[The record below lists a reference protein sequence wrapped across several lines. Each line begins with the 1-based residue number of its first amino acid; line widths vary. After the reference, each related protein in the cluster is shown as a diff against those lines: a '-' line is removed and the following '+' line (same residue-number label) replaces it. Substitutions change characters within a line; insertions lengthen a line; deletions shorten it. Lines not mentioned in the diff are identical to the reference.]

1 MAQWENIYLS
11 KLKNVLFGR
20 EQSVDCKDASSMPK
34 PKTVMCYICGRE
46 FSSHSISVHER
57 QCAKRWEM
65 AKQKEKDEAKQQQ
78 KRKTSH
84 EPRKRRVLP
93 DLPTFNRQQ
102 SLSLDDIRDSSYTSI
117 SVNRP
122 STVTDRDF
130 EQGQRL
136 LKERSKSLATTTPLL
151 RPETATL
158 SGNLSDSSSEHNT
171 LERLEVQS
179 HSSTEQNTSDED
191 DIDKCSEATYT
202 ISKETDDGTC
212 TRPGRAKYPTS
223 NFQNREGSP
232 ESLSGSSDS
241 QENAESGKERPVS
254 DDARFSFSSNPN
266 MKVCYICG
274 REYGSKSLKIHEPQ
288 CLKKWRLANPK
299 RSRSPCG
306 RQNGLSKASSV
317 SSLTSHDVSLQTPQ
331 KNTTLALSPVL
342 KQSKPRSASCDNLF
356 DSSLNKRRPS
366 TGSHQVSKMV
376 LCYICGKQFTMHSL
390 PIHEKQCLKKWEAQK
405 KSEAAEKLLKEKQA
419 KKRNSIHLPV
429 TIKIDHAEEN
439 NNKDI
444 HVPQRSGS
452 YGDLLSPEFARNN
465 NEESSSADQPQEK
478 ESFTPS
484 KPALVV
490 CYLCGREYGSAS
502 ISIHEKQCLKRWQT
516 KEARKAKETLKSKEK
531 QSRPKPRSFVL

>member
-1 MAQWENIYLS
+1 
-11 KLKNVLFGR
+11 
-20 EQSVDCKDASSMPK
+20 MPK

-78 KRKTSH
+78 KRKSSH
-84 EPRKRRVLP
+84 EPRRRRVLP
-93 DLPTFNRQQ
+93 DLPTINRQQ
-102 SLSLDDIRDSSYTSI
+102 SLSLDDIRGSSKTSM

-122 STVTDRDF
+122 SSVTVRDF
-130 EQGQRL
+130 EQGQKL
-136 LKERSKSLATTTPLL
+136 LKERSKSLVTTTPLL

-158 SGNLSDSSSEHNT
+158 PGNTSDSSSEHNT
-171 LERLEVQS
+171 LERLEVRS
-179 HSSTEQNTSDED
+179 HSSTEHTTSDED

-202 ISKETDDGTC
+202 ISKETDDTSC
-212 TRPGRAKYPTS
+212 TRPGRSKYS
-223 NFQNREGSP
+223 MSHFQNREGSP

-241 QENAESGKERPVS
+241 QENGEAGKERSEVLS
-254 DDARFSFSSNPN
+254 DARFSSSSNPN
-266 MKVCYICG
+266 LKVCYICG

-317 SSLTSHDVSLQTPQ
+317 SSLTSQDVSLQSPQ
-331 KNTTLALSPVL
+331 KNTTEVSSPAL
-342 KQSKPRSASCDNLF
+342 KQSKPRSASCDNLL
-356 DSSLNKRRPS
+356 DSRPNKRRPS

-405 KSEAAEKLLKEKQA
+405 KSQAAEKLLKEKQS

-439 NNKDI
+439 NNKEI
-444 HVPQRSGS
+444 QVPQRSGS
-452 YGDLLSPEFARNN
+452 YGDLLSPEFALLN
-465 NEESSSADQPQEK
+465 NEESNQGDLPQEK

-516 KEARKAKETLKSKEK
+516 KEARKATETLKSKEK
-531 QSRPKPRSFVL
+531 QMTSKPKSFVL

>member
-1 MAQWENIYLS
+1 
-11 KLKNVLFGR
+11 
-20 EQSVDCKDASSMPK
+20 MPK

-46 FSSHSISVHER
+46 FSSHSINVHER

-65 AKQKEKDEAKQQQ
+65 TKQKEQEEAKQQP
-78 KRKTSH
+78 KRKSSY

-93 DLPTFNRQQ
+93 DLPTFDRQQ
-102 SLSLDDIRDSSYTSI
+102 SLSMDDIRGSSKTSL
-117 SVNRP
+117 SDQRP
-122 STVTDRDF
+122 SSVTIRDF

-151 RPETATL
+151 RQETATL
-158 SGNLSDSSSEHNT
+158 SGHMSHSSCELST
-171 LERLEVQS
+171 QERLEVQS

-202 ISKETDDGTC
+202 VSKETDDNTC
-212 TRPGRAKYPTS
+212 TRPGRTKKYSMPT
-223 NFQNREGSP
+223 FQNRDDSP

-241 QENAESGKERPVS
+241 GTGKEISSS
-254 DDARFSFSSNPN
+254 DAGFSSSSNPN
-266 MKVCYICG
+266 LKVCYICG

-299 RSRSPCG
+299 RSRSPSG

-317 SSLTSHDVSLQTPQ
+317 TSLTSHDIYLQSPQ
-331 KNTTLALSPVL
+331 KNTTPTPAL
-342 KQSKPRSASCDNLF
+342 KQSKPRSASCDNLL
-356 DSSLNKRRPS
+356 DSSVSKRKQSR
-366 TGSHQVSKMV
+366 GSQQVSKMV
-376 LCYICGKQFTMHSL
+376 LCYICGKQFTTHSL

-405 KSEAAEKLLKEKQA
+405 KSEAKEKLQKEKQS

-429 TIKIDHAEEN
+429 TIKIDHVEEN
-439 NNKDI
+439 NNKEVLI
-444 HVPQRSGS
+444 PQRSGS
-452 YGDLLSPEFARNN
+452 YSDLLAPELATFH
-465 NEESSSADQPQEK
+465 NEESTLADGAQEK
-478 ESFTPS
+478 ESFTPN

-516 KEARKAKETLKSKEK
+516 KEARKAKGTPKSTGK
-531 QSRPKPRSFVL
+531 QTGQRQKPRAFVS

>member
-1 MAQWENIYLS
+1 
-11 KLKNVLFGR
+11 
-20 EQSVDCKDASSMPK
+20 MPK

-46 FSSHSISVHER
+46 FSSHSITVHER

-65 AKQKEKDEAKQQQ
+65 TKQKEQEEAKQQP
-78 KRKTSH
+78 KRKSSY

-93 DLPTFNRQQ
+93 DLPTFDRQQ
-102 SLSLDDIRDSSYTSI
+102 SLSMDDIRSSSKTSLSDQRAN
-117 SVNRP
+117 SV
-122 STVTDRDF
+122 TIKDF

-151 RPETATL
+151 RPEIATISGHMSHSSCEL
-158 SGNLSDSSSEHNT
+158 ST
-171 LERLEVQS
+171 QERLEVQS

-202 ISKETDDGTC
+202 VSSETDDNAC
-212 TRPGRAKYPTS
+212 ARPGRPKYSMPT
-223 NFQNREGSP
+223 FPNRDDSP

-241 QENAESGKERPVS
+241 GTGKEISSS
-254 DDARFSFSSNPN
+254 DAKFSMSSNPN
-266 MKVCYICG
+266 LKVCYICG

-317 SSLTSHDVSLQTPQ
+317 TSLTSHDIYLQSPQ
-331 KNTTLALSPVL
+331 KNTTLASSPAL
-342 KQSKPRSASCDNLF
+342 TQTKLRSASCDNLL
-356 DSSLNKRRPS
+356 DGSVSKRKQS
-366 TGSHQVSKMV
+366 KGSQQVSKMV
-376 LCYICGKQFTMHSL
+376 LCYICGKQFTTHSL

-405 KSEAAEKLLKEKQA
+405 KSEAKEKLQKEKQP

-429 TIKIDHAEEN
+429 TIKIDHVEEN
-439 NNKDI
+439 NNKEI
-444 HVPQRSGS
+444 LMPQKSGS
-452 YGDLLSPEFARNN
+452 YGDLLAPELTMFDS
-465 NEESSSADQPQEK
+465 EESSLADEPQEK

-484 KPALVV
+484 KPTLVV

-502 ISIHEKQCLKRWQT
+502 ISIHEKQCLKRWLT
-516 KEARKAKETLKSKEK
+516 KEARKAKGTPKSTEK
-531 QSRPKPRSFVL
+531 QMGQKQKTQAFVS

>member
-1 MAQWENIYLS
+1 
-11 KLKNVLFGR
+11 
-20 EQSVDCKDASSMPK
+20 MPK

-46 FSSHSISVHER
+46 FSSHSITVHER

-65 AKQKEKDEAKQQQ
+65 TKQKEQEEAKQQP
-78 KRKTSH
+78 KRKSSY

-93 DLPTFNRQQ
+93 DLPTFDRQQ
-102 SLSLDDIRDSSYTSI
+102 SLSMDDIRSSSKTSLSDQRAN
-117 SVNRP
+117 SV
-122 STVTDRDF
+122 TIKDF

-151 RPETATL
+151 RPEIATI
-158 SGNLSDSSSEHNT
+158 SGNMSHSSCELST
-171 LERLEVQS
+171 QERLEVQS

-202 ISKETDDGTC
+202 VSSETDDNAC
-212 TRPGRAKYPTS
+212 ARPGRPKYSMPT
-223 NFQNREGSP
+223 FPNRDDSP

-241 QENAESGKERPVS
+241 GTGKEISSS
-254 DDARFSFSSNPN
+254 DAKFSMSSNPN
-266 MKVCYICG
+266 LKVCYICG

-317 SSLTSHDVSLQTPQ
+317 TSLTSHDIYLQSPQ
-331 KNTTLALSPVL
+331 KNTTLASSPAL
-342 KQSKPRSASCDNLF
+342 TQTKPRSASCDNLL
-356 DSSLNKRRPS
+356 DGSVSKRKQS
-366 TGSHQVSKMV
+366 KGSQQVSKMV
-376 LCYICGKQFTMHSL
+376 LCYICGKQFTTHSL

-405 KSEAAEKLLKEKQA
+405 KSEAKEKLQKEKQS

-429 TIKIDHAEEN
+429 TIKIDHVEEN
-439 NNKDI
+439 NNKEI
-444 HVPQRSGS
+444 LMPQKSGS
-452 YGDLLSPEFARNN
+452 YGDLLAPELTMFDS
-465 NEESSSADQPQEK
+465 EESSLADEPQEK

-484 KPALVV
+484 KPTLVV

-502 ISIHEKQCLKRWQT
+502 ISIHEKQCLKRWLT
-516 KEARKAKETLKSKEK
+516 KEARKAKGTPKSTRK
-531 QSRPKPRSFVL
+531 QMGQKQKTQAFVS